1 MAKSLKT
8 GTAAVLFGSLLL
20 LSPAATAREYGLDE
34 AVFEELNFARTNPQA
49 YAGMIGEEYRRVGV
63 RSPDPQAY
71 GEAMDFLARQKPL
84 SPLAP
89 NAALADAASSFVSVQ
104 GSEGGFG
111 HVASDGASLGERLRR
126 HGTFA
131 MVMAEDISYG
141 YVTAREVVTQL
152 IVDPGVPDRGH
163 RANIFDPA
171 LRQAGIACGPHRYY
185 RAMCV
190 VDFASAPPRR

>member
-1 MAKSLKT
+1 MARILKT
-8 GTAAVLFGSLLL
+8 GTAAALFGSLLL
-20 LSPAATAREYGLDE
+20 LAPVATAGEYGLDE
-34 AVFEELNFARTNPQA
+34 AVFNELNFARTHPQA
-49 YAGMIGEEYRRVGV
+49 YAGVLDEEYRRQGG
-63 RSPDPQAY
+63 RIQDPQAY
-71 GEAMDFLARQKPL
+71 GEAVDFLARQKPL
-84 SPLAP
+84 APLAP

-104 GSEGGFG
+104 GAEGGFG

-126 HGTFA
+126 HGTYA
-131 MVMAEDISYG
+131 MLMAEDISYG

-171 LRQAGIACGPHRYY
+171 LRQAGIACGPHRTY

-190 VDFASAPPRR
+190 VDFASAAPRR